1 MPAGLQVFNDIGT
14 AQITGEEVS
23 LSLVNKFALTLTRR
37 YTSGQQLYYAVN
49 LTIPLDCVLLMGD
62 TSGAYVNVWIDPSS
76 NGTYA
81 QLTSHAGVTVML
93 YLFAG
98 APIIASK
105 SGMQVFGADGRLL
118 FDASHKILRPIYA
131 NTMVATEYLLPV
143 GNGRVYAAALTYSR
157 VHFYSEY
164 NDNIDGTTYDSTS
177 IGRGYVRRGALMD
190 INFWGDNLFR
200 FFDYNEVTPLKLTP
214 PTLLVAD
221 VTFF

>member
-105 SGMQVFGADGRLL
+105 SGMQVL
-118 FDASHKILRPIYA
+118 
-131 NTMVATEYLLPV
+131 
-143 GNGRVYAAALTYSR
+143 
-157 VHFYSEY
+157 
-164 NDNIDGTTYDSTS
+164 
-177 IGRGYVRRGALMD
+177 ALMD
-190 INFWGDNLFR
+190 VCCSTHHTKSSGLSMPIPWWQPSIYCPWVMAG
-200 FFDYNEVTPLKLTP
+200 YMPLR
-214 PTLLVAD
+214 
-221 VTFF
+221 